1 MRNVN
6 IALIILSKILEM
18 PLEKYLTYIDKKT
31 ITESTAQAAAQS
43 NHERRMAERTKNA
56 LFAKVVLRGE
66 KLTFEILDLR
76 LANKVRIDHKKPGDN
91 GIVALKWINTRN
103 AFSKHILRSLIQ
115 YQCAFWR
122 SGKEI
127 DLKPLTS
134 SQFLS
139 LYPFKHLDQSRLSRL
154 RSVLFAETVHREVI
168 GFRNLFPSKKRCWA
182 YRIGAIINK
191 DQNNTASR
199 DTDIQKLLVRQGVY
213 LSVRTI
219 CNCRKLLGMP
229 NYKERLSHY
238 YGKNIRFSDYIKLSR
253 GQCSRIPSE
262 PGIYEL
268 SIADKVQYSNYR
280 SDVLYIGS
288 SKNIRKRLSNYSGS
302 KTKNVRLKLHAN
314 GSDLFVRCFVSEDHV
329 RVEKELLKHFKKTY
343 GELPKGNM
351 LGG

>member
-1 MRNVN
+1 MKNGK

-18 PLEKYLTYIDKKT
+18 PLEKYLTYINKKT
-31 ITESTAQAAAQS
+31 STESTAQAAAQS
-43 NHERRMAERTKNA
+43 QYERRMAERKKNA
-56 LFAKVVLRGE
+56 VFAMIALREG
-66 KLTFEILDLR
+66 KLTFEIPDLR
-76 LANKVRIDHKKPGDN
+76 LANMVRTDHKKPGDN

-103 AFSKHILRSLIQ
+103 GFSKHILCSLIQ
-115 YQCAFWR
+115 YQSEFWR

-127 DLKPLTS
+127 DLKPLTL
-134 SQFLS
+134 SQFIS

-154 RSVLFAETVHREVI
+154 LSVLFAETPHTEVI
-168 GFRNLFPSKKRCWA
+168 GFRNLFPSKKRCCA
-182 YRIGAIINK
+182 YRIRAIINK

-199 DTDIQKLLVRQGVY
+199 DTDIQNMLARQGVY
-213 LSVRTI
+213 LSLRTI

-238 YGKNIRFSDYIKLSR
+238 YGKNIRFSDYIRVSK
-253 GQCSRIPSE
+253 GQFSRIPSE

-268 SIADKVQYSNYR
+268 SIANKVQYSNYR
-280 SDVLYIGS
+280 CDVLYIGS

-314 GSDLFVRCFVSEDHV
+314 GSDLFVRYFLSENHV
-329 RVEKELLKHFKKTY
+329 EAEKELLKHFKKTY
-343 GELPKGNM
+343 GELPKANK